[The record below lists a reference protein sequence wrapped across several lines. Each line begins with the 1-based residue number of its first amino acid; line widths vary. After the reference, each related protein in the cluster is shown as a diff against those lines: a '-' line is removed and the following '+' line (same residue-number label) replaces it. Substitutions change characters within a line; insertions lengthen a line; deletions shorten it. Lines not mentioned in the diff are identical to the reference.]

1 MNPEFQGRLEVT
13 KMHLLTALDIGK
25 ECALATVGESIY
37 NIDLRAGQIFTYS
50 EIGKEL
56 KQLYSEWNTIKLNS
70 EFTSDSSLIE
80 VIDWMKN
87 TDVALKDEFG
97 GIHDEGMR
105 WNPNGVFC
113 GECGNITCIN
123 CSSKDNVQ

>member
-56 KQLYSEWNTIKLNS
+56 KQLYSEWNTIKLNR
-70 EFTSDSSLIE
+70 L
-80 VIDWMKN
+80 
-87 TDVALKDEFG
+87 DEKYRCCTQRR
-97 GIHDEGMR
+97 IWWH
-105 WNPNGVFC
+105 
-113 GECGNITCIN
+113 
-123 CSSKDNVQ
+123 S

>member
-1 MNPEFQGRLEVT
+1 
-13 KMHLLTALDIGK
+13 MHLLTALDIGK
-25 ECALATVGESIY
+25 ECALVTVGESIY
-37 NIDLRAGQIFTYS
+37 NIDLRAGQIFSYS

-80 VIDWMKN
+80 VMDWMKN
-87 TDVALKDEFG
+87 TDIALKDELG
-97 GIHDEGMR
+97 GVHDECMG

-113 GECGNITCIN
+113 GECGNITCV
-123 CSSKDNVQ
+123 CCQAKDNMPLKG